1 MNAQIR
7 RATEQ
12 DAQTISLLNA
22 DVHQLHA
29 AALPQWFKQ
38 PSSETF
44 PEAKVQALLAEPKN
58 FFFIASEAGEAV
70 GYLFAEVVERP
81 EDSMRQRRDWV
92 YIHQISVKP
101 AYQQHGH
108 GERLIAAAKA
118 LAQERGIP
126 TVALDVWAFNDKA
139 HTFFERQGF
148 SVFNYRMWMEAS
160 Q

>member
-1 MNAQIR
+1 MITQIR

-12 DAQTISLLNA
+12 DAKTIAFLNA

-29 AALPQWFKQ
+29 DALPHWFKQ
-38 PSSETF
+38 PSNETF
-44 PEAKVQALLAEPKN
+44 PEAKVQALLAKPEN
-58 FFFIASEAGEAV
+58 FFFIASEADQAV

-81 EDSMRQRRDWV
+81 EDGMRHARDWV
-92 YIHQISVKP
+92 YIHQISIKP

-139 HTFFERQGF
+139 RSFFERQGF
-148 SVFNYRMWMEAS
+148 TVFNYRMWMEAG

>member
-1 MNAQIR
+1 MIAQIR
-7 RATEQ
+7 RATAQ
-12 DAQTISLLNA
+12 DAKTISLLNA

-29 AALPQWFKQ
+29 DALPHWFKQ

-44 PEAKVQALLAEPKN
+44 PEARVQAFLAEPEK
-58 FFFIASEAGEAV
+58 FFFIASEDGEDV
-70 GYLFAEVVERP
+70 GYLFAKVEELP
-81 EDSMRQRRDWV
+81 EDARQPGRRWV
-92 YIHQISVKP
+92 YIHHISVKP

-118 LAQERGIP
+118 LAQDRGIS

-139 HTFFERQGF
+139 HNFFERQGF